1 MTTAVNTIG
10 RKALDLRP
18 GDIVR
23 VTQLIVERV
32 EKKKAD
38 KKMEKQSRT
47 REQVFEGLVLARKH
61 GSEMGGT
68 FCVRKVTSGVG
79 VEKIFPLYSPNIS
92 KIEVVSRGKA
102 RRAKLYF
109 IRKKAAKEVSK
120 KMKQERMAPAPA
132 PEPEVEIAKES
143 EVATAVSA
151 S

>member
-1 MTTAVNTIG
+1 MTAVDTK
-10 RKALDLRP
+10 RKNIDLRP
-18 GDIVR
+18 GDVVR
-23 VTQLIVERV
+23 VTQKVQERV

-47 REQVFEGLVLARKH
+47 REQIFEGLVLARKH
-61 GSEMGGT
+61 GGELGGT
-68 FCVRKVTSGVG
+68 FTVRKVTSGVG

-120 KMKQERMAPAPA
+120 KMKQERMAAVVEEAEVA
-132 PEPEVEIAKES
+132 PEVTTAS
-143 EVATAVSA
+143 EVAAEKAV
-151 S
+151 